1 MLLISVMQMAFIYFG
16 GDTFR
21 ATPLVI
27 SDLLYVI
34 LISFSI
40 VVFDFIRKLLYKR
53 RKIRKERKRV
63 KKQVI

>member
-1 MLLISVMQMAFIYFG
+1 MQMAFIYFG

-21 ATPLVI
+21 ATPLAL
-27 SDLLYVI
+27 SDILCVI
-34 LISFSI
+34 LICFSI
-40 VVFDFIRKLLYKR
+40 VEFDFIRKLLYKR